1 MKNRTNSC
9 KKWLAV
15 LLSVSMLPTAILQN
29 GSMAYAEEKK
39 QEEAVAVTAEEA
51 LENRETDIV
60 VEEISISDK
69 EEFLKF
75 ARKCQ
80 DDYYS
85 YGRVFN
91 LQDDID
97 LSGSSFDGIPY
108 FAGTFNGNG
117 HTVSGLKISRE
128 GSDYG
133 FFRYVGKTGRVKDLT
148 VSGSVK
154 VTGSAENVGGFV
166 GTNYGILENC
176 SFEGIVTG
184 NTNVGGIVG
193 ENRADGIV
201 LTCYNKGT
209 IGGTNEVGGICGMNR
224 GILQNCENEGKIN
237 DEDLKTTLDLNGI
250 DIGTLNLTQ
259 NVVTRNDAGGIAGRS
274 SGTVADCTNKGEI
287 GYAHIGYNVGGVIGR
302 QSGTVINCKNMGHV
316 MGRKDV
322 GGIIGQAEPYR
333 ESEYLSDHLEK
344 VRDDFS
350 EINHLMGQMS
360 DAMRS
365 VSSDTR
371 GYVQTLQQQY
381 EDTMGNLDSEIN
393 SMKSTVT
400 GNNAAMT
407 AYMDSLSSALNNL
420 GEIGNDTISRMMESI
435 RQNTENAANNI
446 NGKLNDMKDI
456 LTESSSESG
465 SASESDGESAS
476 ESSSP
481 EESSSQESSSLQESP
496 AESEQP
502 SSSENGDTQNQSSN
516 NEEAAAIPAD
526 DAAEYLTAGDDEA
539 GDYAWFAR
547 DSVSR
552 ESSEESSSGWELP
565 SEWPSELPSTLP
577 SELPSESISIPSQ
590 SEVESKADAITDILK
605 KDPIKVNHDEK
616 IDDNLNQMKG
626 EISSA
631 SDNIKNLQNTLTGTG
646 DSLTNTMSNISGELT
661 DQSKASGDTI
671 DSMTDSV
678 DGGIQSITSDLD
690 RILNTSSR
698 ITDIISDDVNV
709 LLGNGSAIDDV
720 SGKAL
725 TERTLGVVSGCSN
738 HGKIEGDINAGGI
751 AGIMNTEYDVDPE
764 VDMDLT
770 ELTDVEVR
778 STTNDVLIH
787 CINYGTVAGKKRNS
801 GGIAGSEELGLIHT
815 CENYGTVQLEAGNGL
830 GGIAGYSVS
839 RVNQSYA
846 LCNLKGDNKIGGI
859 TGEGYDISNCLAM
872 VTISGNRT
880 EKIGSIAGC
889 INEDGTLEN
898 NYFVSDLW
906 GGVDQINYIGKAQ
919 RCTYEELM
927 QMETVP
933 TGFTQVTVTFEQDD
947 EVLATLQIPYDG
959 TVTEEE
965 VPDIE
970 PDEDCYISWDRK
982 FPLTHVTANVT
993 VTAESKRFT
1002 KSLAWF
1008 STADQLKPD
1017 FLVEGDF
1024 YDTSVLS
1031 AESVQA
1037 DRISDGD
1044 PVYAYTWNIDNMPEQ
1059 KEEYVLHLRIPDG
1072 ADSAVVRI
1080 QTENKWEKADTEE
1093 DGSYVTV
1100 SVPYGTAFA
1109 VYSVQDNSVPIWL
1122 ILAIAAAAVLA
1133 TFLIIKAI
1141 RRGKNRVKKRR
1152 EKRKKKKQQQTDSQ

>member
-1 MKNRTNSC
+1 M
-9 KKWLAV
+9 
-15 LLSVSMLPTAILQN
+15 
-29 GSMAYAEEKK
+29 
-39 QEEAVAVTAEEA
+39 
-51 LENRETDIV
+51 
-60 VEEISISDK
+60 
-69 EEFLKF
+69 
-75 ARKCQ
+75 
-80 DDYYS
+80 
-85 YGRVFN
+85 
-91 LQDDID
+91 
-97 LSGSSFDGIPY
+97 
-108 FAGTFNGNG
+108 
-117 HTVSGLKISRE
+117 
-128 GSDYG
+128 
-133 FFRYVGKTGRVKDLT
+133 T

-154 VTGSAENVGGFV
+154 VTGSAENVGGVV

-209 IGGTNEVGGICGMNR
+209 IVGTNEVGGICGMNR

-274 SGTVADCTNKGEI
+274 SGTVAGCTNKGEI

-590 SEVESKADAITDILK
+590 SEVESKADAITDILN
-605 KDPIKVNHDEK
+605 KDPIKVKHDEK

-631 SDNIKNLQNTLTGTG
+631 SDNIKNLQSTLTGTG

-815 CENYGTVQLEAGNGL
+815 CENYGTVQLESGNGL
-830 GGIAGYSVS
+830 GGIAGYSAS

-1008 STADQLKPD
+1008 SAADQLKPD

-1037 DRISDGD
+1037 DKISDGD
-1044 PVYAYTWNIDNMPEQ
+1044 LVYAYTWNIDNMPEQ

-1072 ADSAVVRI
+1072 ADGAAVRV

-1100 SVPYGTAFA
+1100 SVPYGAAFA
-1109 VYSVQDNSVPIWL
+1109 VYRVQDNSVPIWL

-1133 TFLIIKAI
+1133 AVLIIKVTK
-1141 RRGKNRVKKRR
+1141 RGKNRVKKRR

>member
-1 MKNRTNSC
+1 M
-9 KKWLAV
+9 
-15 LLSVSMLPTAILQN
+15 
-29 GSMAYAEEKK
+29 
-39 QEEAVAVTAEEA
+39 
-51 LENRETDIV
+51 
-60 VEEISISDK
+60 
-69 EEFLKF
+69 
-75 ARKCQ
+75 
-80 DDYYS
+80 
-85 YGRVFN
+85 
-91 LQDDID
+91 
-97 LSGSSFDGIPY
+97 
-108 FAGTFNGNG
+108 
-117 HTVSGLKISRE
+117 
-128 GSDYG
+128 
-133 FFRYVGKTGRVKDLT
+133 T

-154 VTGSAENVGGFV
+154 VTGSAENVGGVV

-209 IGGTNEVGGICGMNR
+209 IVGTNEVGGICGMNR

-237 DEDLKTTLDLNGI
+237 DGDLKTTLDLNGI

-274 SGTVADCTNKGEI
+274 SGTVAGCTNKGEI

-526 DAAEYLTAGDDEA
+526 DAAEYLAAGDDEA

-590 SEVESKADAITDILK
+590 SEVESKADAITDILN
-605 KDPIKVNHDEK
+605 KDPIKVKHDEK

-631 SDNIKNLQNTLTGTG
+631 SDNIKNLQSTLTGTG

-720 SGKAL
+720 SGEAL

-801 GGIAGSEELGLIHT
+801 GGVAGSEELGLIHA
-815 CENYGTVQLEAGNGL
+815 CENYGTVQLESGNGL
-830 GGIAGYSVS
+830 GGIAGYSAS

-933 TGFTQVTVTFEQDD
+933 AGFTQVTVTFEQDD

-1008 STADQLKPD
+1008 SAANQLKPD

-1044 PVYAYTWNIDNMPEQ
+1044 PAYAYIWNIDNMPEQ

-1122 ILAIAAAAVLA
+1122 ILALAIAAVLA
-1133 TFLIIKAI
+1133 AALIIKAI
-1141 RRGKNRVKKRR
+1141 RRGKKRVEKRR

>member
-1 MKNRTNSC
+1 MN
-9 KKWLAV
+9 
-15 LLSVSMLPTAILQN
+15 
-29 GSMAYAEEKK
+29 
-39 QEEAVAVTAEEA
+39 
-51 LENRETDIV
+51 
-60 VEEISISDK
+60 
-69 EEFLKF
+69 
-75 ARKCQ
+75 
-80 DDYYS
+80 
-85 YGRVFN
+85 
-91 LQDDID
+91 
-97 LSGSSFDGIPY
+97 
-108 FAGTFNGNG
+108 
-117 HTVSGLKISRE
+117 
-128 GSDYG
+128 
-133 FFRYVGKTGRVKDLT
+133 

-154 VTGSAENVGGFV
+154 VTGSAENVGGVV

-201 LTCYNKGT
+201 LTCYDKGT
-209 IGGTNEVGGICGMNR
+209 IVGTNEVGGICGMNR

-274 SGTVADCTNKGEI
+274 YGPVAGCTNKGEI

-456 LTESSSESG
+456 LTESSSESS

-526 DAAEYLTAGDDEA
+526 DAAEYLAAGDDEA

-631 SDNIKNLQNTLTGTG
+631 SDNIKNLQSTLTGTG

-671 DSMTDSV
+671 GSMADSV

-725 TERTLGVVSGCSN
+725 TERTLGVVSGCNN

-815 CENYGTVQLEAGNGL
+815 CENYGTVQLESGNGL
-830 GGIAGYSVS
+830 GGIAGYSAS

-933 TGFTQVTVTFEQDD
+933 AGFTQVTVTFEQDD

-1008 STADQLKPD
+1008 SATNQLKPD

-1044 PVYAYTWNIDNMPEQ
+1044 LAYAYIWNIDNMPEQ

>member
-1 MKNRTNSC
+1 M
-9 KKWLAV
+9 
-15 LLSVSMLPTAILQN
+15 
-29 GSMAYAEEKK
+29 
-39 QEEAVAVTAEEA
+39 
-51 LENRETDIV
+51 
-60 VEEISISDK
+60 
-69 EEFLKF
+69 
-75 ARKCQ
+75 
-80 DDYYS
+80 
-85 YGRVFN
+85 
-91 LQDDID
+91 
-97 LSGSSFDGIPY
+97 
-108 FAGTFNGNG
+108 
-117 HTVSGLKISRE
+117 
-128 GSDYG
+128 
-133 FFRYVGKTGRVKDLT
+133 T

-590 SEVESKADAITDILK
+590 SEVESKADAITDILN
-605 KDPIKVNHDEK
+605 KDPIKVKHDEK

-801 GGIAGSEELGLIHT
+801 GGVAGSEELGLIHA
-815 CENYGTVQLEAGNGL
+815 CENYGTVQLESGNGL
-830 GGIAGYSVS
+830 GGIAGYSAS

-1122 ILAIAAAAVLA
+1122 ILALAIAAVLA
-1133 TFLIIKAI
+1133 AALIIKAI
-1141 RRGKNRVKKRR
+1141 RRGKKRVEKRR

>member
-39 QEEAVAVTAEEA
+39 QEEAVTAEEA
-51 LENRETDIV
+51 LEDREADIV
-60 VEEISISDK
+60 VEEISISNK
-69 EEFLKF
+69 EEFLKYVQ
-75 ARKCQ
+75 KCQ

-85 YGRVFN
+85 YGRIFN
-91 LQDDID
+91 LQNDID

-133 FFRYVGKTGRVKDLT
+133 FFRYVGKTGRVKDLN

-154 VTGSAENVGGFV
+154 VTGSAENVGGVV

-201 LTCYNKGT
+201 LTCYDKGT
-209 IGGTNEVGGICGMNR
+209 IVGTNEVGGICGMNR

-274 SGTVADCTNKGEI
+274 SGTVAGCTNKGEI

-456 LTESSSESG
+456 LTESSSESS

-481 EESSSQESSSLQESP
+481 EESSSQESLS
-496 AESEQP
+496 
-502 SSSENGDTQNQSSN
+502 
-516 NEEAAAIPAD
+516 
-526 DAAEYLTAGDDEA
+526 
-539 GDYAWFAR
+539 
-547 DSVSR
+547 
-552 ESSEESSSGWELP
+552 
-565 SEWPSELPSTLP
+565 
-577 SELPSESISIPSQ
+577 
-590 SEVESKADAITDILK
+590 
-605 KDPIKVNHDEK
+605 
-616 IDDNLNQMKG
+616 
-626 EISSA
+626 
-631 SDNIKNLQNTLTGTG
+631 
-646 DSLTNTMSNISGELT
+646 
-661 DQSKASGDTI
+661 
-671 DSMTDSV
+671 
-678 DGGIQSITSDLD
+678 
-690 RILNTSSR
+690 
-698 ITDIISDDVNV
+698 
-709 LLGNGSAIDDV
+709 
-720 SGKAL
+720 
-725 TERTLGVVSGCSN
+725 
-738 HGKIEGDINAGGI
+738 
-751 AGIMNTEYDVDPE
+751 
-764 VDMDLT
+764 
-770 ELTDVEVR
+770 
-778 STTNDVLIH
+778 LIH
-787 CINYGTVAGKKRNS
+787 I
-801 GGIAGSEELGLIHT
+801 
-815 CENYGTVQLEAGNGL
+815 
-830 GGIAGYSVS
+830 
-839 RVNQSYA
+839 
-846 LCNLKGDNKIGGI
+846 
-859 TGEGYDISNCLAM
+859 
-872 VTISGNRT
+872 
-880 EKIGSIAGC
+880 
-889 INEDGTLEN
+889 
-898 NYFVSDLW
+898 
-906 GGVDQINYIGKAQ
+906 
-919 RCTYEELM
+919 
-927 QMETVP
+927 
-933 TGFTQVTVTFEQDD
+933 
-947 EVLATLQIPYDG
+947 
-959 TVTEEE
+959 
-965 VPDIE
+965 
-970 PDEDCYISWDRK
+970 
-982 FPLTHVTANVT
+982 
-993 VTAESKRFT
+993 
-1002 KSLAWF
+1002 
-1008 STADQLKPD
+1008 
-1017 FLVEGDF
+1017 
-1024 YDTSVLS
+1024 
-1031 AESVQA
+1031 
-1037 DRISDGD
+1037 
-1044 PVYAYTWNIDNMPEQ
+1044 
-1059 KEEYVLHLRIPDG
+1059 
-1072 ADSAVVRI
+1072 
-1080 QTENKWEKADTEE
+1080 
-1093 DGSYVTV
+1093 
-1100 SVPYGTAFA
+1100 
-1109 VYSVQDNSVPIWL
+1109 
-1122 ILAIAAAAVLA
+1122 
-1133 TFLIIKAI
+1133 
-1141 RRGKNRVKKRR
+1141 
-1152 EKRKKKKQQQTDSQ
+1152 

>member
-1 MKNRTNSC
+1 MN
-9 KKWLAV
+9 
-15 LLSVSMLPTAILQN
+15 
-29 GSMAYAEEKK
+29 
-39 QEEAVAVTAEEA
+39 
-51 LENRETDIV
+51 
-60 VEEISISDK
+60 
-69 EEFLKF
+69 
-75 ARKCQ
+75 
-80 DDYYS
+80 
-85 YGRVFN
+85 
-91 LQDDID
+91 
-97 LSGSSFDGIPY
+97 
-108 FAGTFNGNG
+108 
-117 HTVSGLKISRE
+117 
-128 GSDYG
+128 
-133 FFRYVGKTGRVKDLT
+133 

-154 VTGSAENVGGFV
+154 VTGSAENVGGVV

-209 IGGTNEVGGICGMNR
+209 IVGTNEVGGICGMNR

-274 SGTVADCTNKGEI
+274 SGTVAGCTNKGEI

-456 LTESSSESG
+456 LTESSSESS

-526 DAAEYLTAGDDEA
+526 DAAEYLAAGDDEA

-626 EISSA
+626 EITSA
-631 SDNIKNLQNTLTGTG
+631 SDNIKNLQSTLTGTG

-815 CENYGTVQLEAGNGL
+815 CENYGTVQLESGNGL
-830 GGIAGYSVS
+830 GGIAGYSAS

-933 TGFTQVTVTFEQDD
+933 AGFTQVTVTFEQDD

-1008 STADQLKPD
+1008 SATNQLKPD

-1044 PVYAYTWNIDNMPEQ
+1044 PAYAYIWNIDNMPEQ

-1072 ADSAVVRI
+1072 ADSAAVRI

-1122 ILAIAAAAVLA
+1122 ILALAIAAVLA
-1133 TFLIIKAI
+1133 AVLIIKAI
-1141 RRGKNRVKKRR
+1141 RRGKKRVEKRR

>member
-1 MKNRTNSC
+1 M
-9 KKWLAV
+9 
-15 LLSVSMLPTAILQN
+15 
-29 GSMAYAEEKK
+29 
-39 QEEAVAVTAEEA
+39 
-51 LENRETDIV
+51 
-60 VEEISISDK
+60 
-69 EEFLKF
+69 
-75 ARKCQ
+75 
-80 DDYYS
+80 
-85 YGRVFN
+85 
-91 LQDDID
+91 
-97 LSGSSFDGIPY
+97 
-108 FAGTFNGNG
+108 
-117 HTVSGLKISRE
+117 
-128 GSDYG
+128 
-133 FFRYVGKTGRVKDLT
+133 T

-154 VTGSAENVGGFV
+154 VTGSAENVGGVV

-201 LTCYNKGT
+201 LTCYDKGT
-209 IGGTNEVGGICGMNR
+209 IVGTNEVGGICGMNR

-274 SGTVADCTNKGEI
+274 SGTVAGCTNKGEI

-456 LTESSSESG
+456 LTESSSESS

-526 DAAEYLTAGDDEA
+526 DAAEYLAAGDDEA
-539 GDYAWFAR
+539 DGYAWFAR

-552 ESSEESSSGWELP
+552 ESSEESSSGWEFP

-631 SDNIKNLQNTLTGTG
+631 SDNIKNLQSTLTGTG

-815 CENYGTVQLEAGNGL
+815 CENYGTVQLESGNGL
-830 GGIAGYSVS
+830 GGIAGYSAS

-933 TGFTQVTVTFEQDD
+933 AGFTQVTVTFEQDD

-1008 STADQLKPD
+1008 SATNQLKPD

-1044 PVYAYTWNIDNMPEQ
+1044 PAYAYIWNIDNIPEQ

-1122 ILAIAAAAVLA
+1122 IHHFNVSSSDTPLSMIRWQFSHTVCSTALPYPSFSSAICWRDCS
-1133 TFLIIKAI
+1133 TMI
-1141 RRGKNRVKKRR
+1141 
-1152 EKRKKKKQQQTDSQ
+1152 SW

>member
-1 MKNRTNSC
+1 M
-9 KKWLAV
+9 
-15 LLSVSMLPTAILQN
+15 SV
-29 GSMAYAEEKK
+29 E
-39 QEEAVAVTAEEA
+39 
-51 LENRETDIV
+51 
-60 VEEISISDK
+60 
-69 EEFLKF
+69 
-75 ARKCQ
+75 
-80 DDYYS
+80 
-85 YGRVFN
+85 
-91 LQDDID
+91 
-97 LSGSSFDGIPY
+97 SS
-108 FAGTFNGNG
+108 
-117 HTVSGLKISRE
+117 E
-128 GSDYG
+128 
-133 FFRYVGKTGRVKDLT
+133 
-148 VSGSVK
+148 
-154 VTGSAENVGGFV
+154 
-166 GTNYGILENC
+166 TNYGILENC

-201 LTCYNKGT
+201 LTCYDKGT
-209 IGGTNEVGGICGMNR
+209 IVGTNEVGGICGMNR

-274 SGTVADCTNKGEI
+274 SGTVAGCTNKGEI

-456 LTESSSESG
+456 LTESSSESS

-526 DAAEYLTAGDDEA
+526 DAAEYLAAGDDEA

-631 SDNIKNLQNTLTGTG
+631 SDNIKNLQSTLTGTG

-671 DSMTDSV
+671 GSMTDSV

-725 TERTLGVVSGCSN
+725 TERTLGVVSGCNN

-815 CENYGTVQLEAGNGL
+815 CENYGTVQLESGNGL
-830 GGIAGYSVS
+830 GGIAGYSAS

-927 QMETVP
+927 QMETIP
-933 TGFTQVTVTFEQDD
+933 AGFTQVTVTFEQDD

-959 TVTEEE
+959 TVMEEE

-1008 STADQLKPD
+1008 SATNQLKPD

-1044 PVYAYTWNIDNMPEQ
+1044 LAYAYIWNIDNMPEQ

-1072 ADSAVVRI
+1072 ADSAAVRI

-1122 ILAIAAAAVLA
+1122 ILALAIAAVLA
-1133 TFLIIKAI
+1133 AVLIIKAI
-1141 RRGKNRVKKRR
+1141 RRGKKRVKKRR

>member
-1 MKNRTNSC
+1 MPVFDFSSASEEKEAFVCTYTAFTSDSSEKTPDNPILVLDNQQKQWSHHSTGVFCNQSQWTAFEFKEEDETFRSNILLIDARFVNLI
-9 KKWLAV
+9 KWLGENRINV
-15 LLSVSMLPTAILQN
+15 LLS
-29 GSMAYAEEKK
+29 
-39 QEEAVAVTAEEA
+39 
-51 LENRETDIV
+51 
-60 VEEISISDK
+60 
-69 EEFLKF
+69 
-75 ARKCQ
+75 
-80 DDYYS
+80 
-85 YGRVFN
+85 
-91 LQDDID
+91 
-97 LSGSSFDGIPY
+97 
-108 FAGTFNGNG
+108 
-117 HTVSGLKISRE
+117 
-128 GSDYG
+128 
-133 FFRYVGKTGRVKDLT
+133 
-148 VSGSVK
+148 
-154 VTGSAENVGGFV
+154 
-166 GTNYGILENC
+166 
-176 SFEGIVTG
+176 
-184 NTNVGGIVG
+184 G

-209 IGGTNEVGGICGMNR
+209 IVGTNEVGGICGMNR

-274 SGTVADCTNKGEI
+274 SGTVAGCTNKGEI

-456 LTESSSESG
+456 LTESSSESS

-526 DAAEYLTAGDDEA
+526 DAAEYLAAGDDEA

-626 EISSA
+626 EITSA
-631 SDNIKNLQNTLTGTG
+631 SDNIKNLQSTLTGTG

-725 TERTLGVVSGCSN
+725 TERTLGVVSGCNN

-815 CENYGTVQLEAGNGL
+815 CENYGTVQLESGNGL
-830 GGIAGYSVS
+830 GGIAGYSAS

-927 QMETVP
+927 QMETIP
-933 TGFTQVTVTFEQDD
+933 AGFTQVTVTFEQDD

-1008 STADQLKPD
+1008 SATNQLKPD

-1044 PVYAYTWNIDNMPEQ
+1044 LAYAYIWNIDNMPEQ

-1072 ADSAVVRI
+1072 ADSAAVRI

-1122 ILAIAAAAVLA
+1122 ILAFAIAAVLA
-1133 TFLIIKAI
+1133 AVLIIKAI
-1141 RRGKNRVKKRR
+1141 RRGKKRVKKRR

>member
-1 MKNRTNSC
+1 M
-9 KKWLAV
+9 
-15 LLSVSMLPTAILQN
+15 
-29 GSMAYAEEKK
+29 
-39 QEEAVAVTAEEA
+39 
-51 LENRETDIV
+51 
-60 VEEISISDK
+60 
-69 EEFLKF
+69 
-75 ARKCQ
+75 
-80 DDYYS
+80 
-85 YGRVFN
+85 
-91 LQDDID
+91 
-97 LSGSSFDGIPY
+97 
-108 FAGTFNGNG
+108 
-117 HTVSGLKISRE
+117 
-128 GSDYG
+128 
-133 FFRYVGKTGRVKDLT
+133 T

-154 VTGSAENVGGFV
+154 VTGSAENVGGVV

-201 LTCYNKGT
+201 LTCYDKGT
-209 IGGTNEVGGICGMNR
+209 IVGTNEVGGICGMNR

-274 SGTVADCTNKGEI
+274 SGTVAGCTNKGEI

-456 LTESSSESG
+456 LTESSSESS

-526 DAAEYLTAGDDEA
+526 DAAEYLAAGDDEA
-539 GDYAWFAR
+539 DGYAWFAR

-552 ESSEESSSGWELP
+552 ESSEESSSGWEFP

-631 SDNIKNLQNTLTGTG
+631 SDNIKNLQSTLTGTG

-815 CENYGTVQLEAGNGL
+815 CENYGTVQLESGNGL
-830 GGIAGYSVS
+830 GGIAGYSAS

-933 TGFTQVTVTFEQDD
+933 AGFTQVTVTFEQDD

-1008 STADQLKPD
+1008 SATNQLKPD

-1044 PVYAYTWNIDNMPEQ
+1044 PAYAYIWNIDNIPEQ

-1141 RRGKNRVKKRR
+1141 RRGKKRVEKRR

>member
-1 MKNRTNSC
+1 MN
-9 KKWLAV
+9 
-15 LLSVSMLPTAILQN
+15 
-29 GSMAYAEEKK
+29 
-39 QEEAVAVTAEEA
+39 
-51 LENRETDIV
+51 
-60 VEEISISDK
+60 
-69 EEFLKF
+69 
-75 ARKCQ
+75 
-80 DDYYS
+80 
-85 YGRVFN
+85 
-91 LQDDID
+91 
-97 LSGSSFDGIPY
+97 
-108 FAGTFNGNG
+108 
-117 HTVSGLKISRE
+117 
-128 GSDYG
+128 
-133 FFRYVGKTGRVKDLT
+133 

-154 VTGSAENVGGFV
+154 VTGSAENVGGVV

-209 IGGTNEVGGICGMNR
+209 IVGTNEVGGICGMNR

-274 SGTVADCTNKGEI
+274 SGTVAGCTNKGEI

-526 DAAEYLTAGDDEA
+526 DAAEYLAAGDDEA
-539 GDYAWFAR
+539 GGYAWFAR

-590 SEVESKADAITDILK
+590 SEVESKADAITDILN
-605 KDPIKVNHDEK
+605 KDPIKVKHDEK

-631 SDNIKNLQNTLTGTG
+631 SDNIKNLQSTLTGTG

-815 CENYGTVQLEAGNGL
+815 CENYGTVQLESGNGL
-830 GGIAGYSVS
+830 GGIAGYSAS

-1008 STADQLKPD
+1008 SAADQLKPD

-1044 PVYAYTWNIDNMPEQ
+1044 LVYAYTWNIDNMPEQ
-1059 KEEYVLHLRIPDG
+1059 KEEYVLHLRIPEG

-1133 TFLIIKAI
+1133 AILIIKATK
-1141 RRGKNRVKKRR
+1141 RGKNRVKKRR

>member
-1 MKNRTNSC
+1 M
-9 KKWLAV
+9 
-15 LLSVSMLPTAILQN
+15 
-29 GSMAYAEEKK
+29 
-39 QEEAVAVTAEEA
+39 
-51 LENRETDIV
+51 
-60 VEEISISDK
+60 
-69 EEFLKF
+69 
-75 ARKCQ
+75 
-80 DDYYS
+80 
-85 YGRVFN
+85 
-91 LQDDID
+91 
-97 LSGSSFDGIPY
+97 
-108 FAGTFNGNG
+108 
-117 HTVSGLKISRE
+117 
-128 GSDYG
+128 
-133 FFRYVGKTGRVKDLT
+133 
-148 VSGSVK
+148 SGSVK
-154 VTGSAENVGGFV
+154 VTGSAENVGGVV

-201 LTCYNKGT
+201 LTCYDKGT
-209 IGGTNEVGGICGMNR
+209 IVGTNEVGGICGMNR

-274 SGTVADCTNKGEI
+274 SGTVAGCTNKGEI

-456 LTESSSESG
+456 LTESSSESS

-526 DAAEYLTAGDDEA
+526 DAAEYLAAGDDEA
-539 GDYAWFAR
+539 DGYAWFAR

-552 ESSEESSSGWELP
+552 ESSEESSSGWEFP

-631 SDNIKNLQNTLTGTG
+631 SDNIKNLQSTLTGTG

-815 CENYGTVQLEAGNGL
+815 CENYGTVQLESGNGL
-830 GGIAGYSVS
+830 GGIAGYSAS

-933 TGFTQVTVTFEQDD
+933 AGFTQVTVTFEQDD

-1008 STADQLKPD
+1008 SATNQLKPD

-1044 PVYAYTWNIDNMPEQ
+1044 PAYAYIWNIDNMPEQ

-1072 ADSAVVRI
+1072 ADSAAVRI

-1122 ILAIAAAAVLA
+1122 ILALVIAAVLA
-1133 TFLIIKAI
+1133 AVLIIKAI
-1141 RRGKNRVKKRR
+1141 RRGKKRVKKRR

>member
-1 MKNRTNSC
+1 
-9 KKWLAV
+9 
-15 LLSVSMLPTAILQN
+15 
-29 GSMAYAEEKK
+29 
-39 QEEAVAVTAEEA
+39 
-51 LENRETDIV
+51 
-60 VEEISISDK
+60 
-69 EEFLKF
+69 
-75 ARKCQ
+75 
-80 DDYYS
+80 
-85 YGRVFN
+85 
-91 LQDDID
+91 
-97 LSGSSFDGIPY
+97 
-108 FAGTFNGNG
+108 
-117 HTVSGLKISRE
+117 
-128 GSDYG
+128 
-133 FFRYVGKTGRVKDLT
+133 
-148 VSGSVK
+148 
-154 VTGSAENVGGFV
+154 
-166 GTNYGILENC
+166 
-176 SFEGIVTG
+176 
-184 NTNVGGIVG
+184 
-193 ENRADGIV
+193 
-201 LTCYNKGT
+201 
-209 IGGTNEVGGICGMNR
+209 MNR

-274 SGTVADCTNKGEI
+274 SGTVAGCTNKGEI

-456 LTESSSESG
+456 LTESSSESS

-526 DAAEYLTAGDDEA
+526 DAAEYLAAGDDEA
-539 GDYAWFAR
+539 DGYAWFAR

-552 ESSEESSSGWELP
+552 ESSEESSSGWEFP

-631 SDNIKNLQNTLTGTG
+631 SDNIKNLQSTLTGTG

-933 TGFTQVTVTFEQDD
+933 AGFTQVTVTFEQDD

-1008 STADQLKPD
+1008 SATNQLKPD

-1044 PVYAYTWNIDNMPEQ
+1044 PAYAYIWNIDNMPEQ

-1072 ADSAVVRI
+1072 ADSAAVRI

-1122 ILAIAAAAVLA
+1122 ILALVIAAVLA
-1133 TFLIIKAI
+1133 AVLIIKAI
-1141 RRGKNRVKKRR
+1141 RRGKKRVEKRR

>member
-1 MKNRTNSC
+1 M
-9 KKWLAV
+9 
-15 LLSVSMLPTAILQN
+15 
-29 GSMAYAEEKK
+29 
-39 QEEAVAVTAEEA
+39 
-51 LENRETDIV
+51 
-60 VEEISISDK
+60 
-69 EEFLKF
+69 
-75 ARKCQ
+75 
-80 DDYYS
+80 
-85 YGRVFN
+85 
-91 LQDDID
+91 
-97 LSGSSFDGIPY
+97 
-108 FAGTFNGNG
+108 
-117 HTVSGLKISRE
+117 
-128 GSDYG
+128 
-133 FFRYVGKTGRVKDLT
+133 T

-154 VTGSAENVGGFV
+154 VTGSAENVGGVV

-209 IGGTNEVGGICGMNR
+209 IVGTNEVGGICGMNR

-526 DAAEYLTAGDDEA
+526 DAAEYLAAGDDEA

-590 SEVESKADAITDILK
+590 SEVESKADAITDILN
-605 KDPIKVNHDEK
+605 KDPIKVKHDEK

-631 SDNIKNLQNTLTGTG
+631 SDNIKNLQSTLTGTG

-801 GGIAGSEELGLIHT
+801 GGVAGSEELGLIHA
-815 CENYGTVQLEAGNGL
+815 CENYGTVQLESGNGL
-830 GGIAGYSVS
+830 GGIAGYSAS

-1122 ILAIAAAAVLA
+1122 ILALAIAAVLA
-1133 TFLIIKAI
+1133 AVLIIKAI
-1141 RRGKNRVKKRR
+1141 RRGKKRVEKRR

>member
-1 MKNRTNSC
+1 MKDFPVNIDLLCRFRSSAEQ
-9 KKWLAV
+9 KKTV
-15 LLSVSMLPTAILQN
+15 
-29 GSMAYAEEKK
+29 
-39 QEEAVAVTAEEA
+39 EA
-51 LENRETDIV
+51 L
-60 VEEISISDK
+60 K
-69 EEFLKF
+69 K
-75 ARKCQ
+75 
-80 DDYYS
+80 
-85 YGRVFN
+85 
-91 LQDDID
+91 
-97 LSGSSFDGIPY
+97 
-108 FAGTFNGNG
+108 
-117 HTVSGLKISRE
+117 
-128 GSDYG
+128 
-133 FFRYVGKTGRVKDLT
+133 
-148 VSGSVK
+148 GSVD
-154 VTGSAENVGGFV
+154 
-166 GTNYGILENC
+166 I
-176 SFEGIVTG
+176 I
-184 NTNVGGIVG
+184 IG

-201 LTCYNKGT
+201 LTCYDKGT
-209 IGGTNEVGGICGMNR
+209 IVGTNEVGGICGMNR

-274 SGTVADCTNKGEI
+274 SGTVAGCTNKGEI

-456 LTESSSESG
+456 LTESSSESS

-526 DAAEYLTAGDDEA
+526 DAAEYLAAGDDEA
-539 GDYAWFAR
+539 DGYAWFAR

-552 ESSEESSSGWELP
+552 ESSEESSSGWEFP

-631 SDNIKNLQNTLTGTG
+631 SDNIKNLQSTLTGTG

-933 TGFTQVTVTFEQDD
+933 AGFTQVTVTFEQDD

-1008 STADQLKPD
+1008 SATNQLKPD

-1044 PVYAYTWNIDNMPEQ
+1044 PAYAYIWNIDNMPEQ

-1072 ADSAVVRI
+1072 ADSVAVRI

-1122 ILAIAAAAVLA
+1122 ILALVIAAVLA
-1133 TFLIIKAI
+1133 AVLIIKAI
-1141 RRGKNRVKKRR
+1141 RRGKKRVEKRR

>member
-1 MKNRTNSC
+1 MDS
-9 KKWLAV
+9 
-15 LLSVSMLPTAILQN
+15 
-29 GSMAYAEEKK
+29 
-39 QEEAVAVTAEEA
+39 
-51 LENRETDIV
+51 
-60 VEEISISDK
+60 
-69 EEFLKF
+69 
-75 ARKCQ
+75 
-80 DDYYS
+80 
-85 YGRVFN
+85 
-91 LQDDID
+91 
-97 LSGSSFDGIPY
+97 
-108 FAGTFNGNG
+108 
-117 HTVSGLKISRE
+117 
-128 GSDYG
+128 
-133 FFRYVGKTGRVKDLT
+133 

-154 VTGSAENVGGFV
+154 VTGSAENVGGVV

-201 LTCYNKGT
+201 LICYNKGT
-209 IGGTNEVGGICGMNR
+209 IVGTNEVGGICGMNR

-526 DAAEYLTAGDDEA
+526 DAAEYLAAGDDEA

-590 SEVESKADAITDILK
+590 SEVESKADAITDILN
-605 KDPIKVNHDEK
+605 KDPIKVKHDEK

-631 SDNIKNLQNTLTGTG
+631 SDNIKNLQSTLTGTG

-720 SGKAL
+720 SGEAL

-801 GGIAGSEELGLIHT
+801 GGVAGSEELGLIHA
-815 CENYGTVQLEAGNGL
+815 CENYGTVQLESGNGL
-830 GGIAGYSVS
+830 GGIAGYSAS

-933 TGFTQVTVTFEQDD
+933 AGFTQVTVTFEQDD

-1008 STADQLKPD
+1008 SAANQLKPD

-1044 PVYAYTWNIDNMPEQ
+1044 PAYAYIWNIDNMPEQ

-1122 ILAIAAAAVLA
+1122 ILALAIAAVLA
-1133 TFLIIKAI
+1133 AALIIKAI
-1141 RRGKNRVKKRR
+1141 RRGKKRVEKRR

>member
-1 MKNRTNSC
+1 M
-9 KKWLAV
+9 
-15 LLSVSMLPTAILQN
+15 
-29 GSMAYAEEKK
+29 
-39 QEEAVAVTAEEA
+39 
-51 LENRETDIV
+51 
-60 VEEISISDK
+60 
-69 EEFLKF
+69 
-75 ARKCQ
+75 
-80 DDYYS
+80 
-85 YGRVFN
+85 
-91 LQDDID
+91 
-97 LSGSSFDGIPY
+97 
-108 FAGTFNGNG
+108 
-117 HTVSGLKISRE
+117 
-128 GSDYG
+128 
-133 FFRYVGKTGRVKDLT
+133 T

-154 VTGSAENVGGFV
+154 VTGSAENVGGVV

-209 IGGTNEVGGICGMNR
+209 IVGTNEVGGICGMNR

-274 SGTVADCTNKGEI
+274 SGTVAGCTNKGEI

-526 DAAEYLTAGDDEA
+526 DAAEYLAAGDDEA

-590 SEVESKADAITDILK
+590 SEVESKADAITDILN
-605 KDPIKVNHDEK
+605 KDPIKVKHDEK

-631 SDNIKNLQNTLTGTG
+631 SDNIKNLQSTLTGTG

-815 CENYGTVQLEAGNGL
+815 CENYGTVQLESGNGL
-830 GGIAGYSVS
+830 GGIAGYSAS

-1008 STADQLKPD
+1008 SAADQLKPD

-1037 DRISDGD
+1037 DKISDGD
-1044 PVYAYTWNIDNMPEQ
+1044 LVYAYTWNIDNMPEQ

-1072 ADSAVVRI
+1072 ADGAAVRV
-1080 QTENKWEKADTEE
+1080 QTENRWKKADTEE

-1100 SVPYGTAFA
+1100 SVPYGAAFA

-1133 TFLIIKAI
+1133 AVLIIKATKH
-1141 RRGKNRVKKRR
+1141 GKNRVKKRR

>member
-1 MKNRTNSC
+1 M
-9 KKWLAV
+9 
-15 LLSVSMLPTAILQN
+15 
-29 GSMAYAEEKK
+29 
-39 QEEAVAVTAEEA
+39 
-51 LENRETDIV
+51 
-60 VEEISISDK
+60 
-69 EEFLKF
+69 
-75 ARKCQ
+75 
-80 DDYYS
+80 
-85 YGRVFN
+85 
-91 LQDDID
+91 
-97 LSGSSFDGIPY
+97 
-108 FAGTFNGNG
+108 
-117 HTVSGLKISRE
+117 
-128 GSDYG
+128 
-133 FFRYVGKTGRVKDLT
+133 T

-154 VTGSAENVGGFV
+154 VTGSAENVGGVV

-209 IGGTNEVGGICGMNR
+209 IVGTNEVGGICGMNR

-274 SGTVADCTNKGEI
+274 SGTVAGCTNKGEI

-526 DAAEYLTAGDDEA
+526 DAAEYLAAGDDEA

-590 SEVESKADAITDILK
+590 SEVESKADAITDILN
-605 KDPIKVNHDEK
+605 KDPIKVKHDEK

-631 SDNIKNLQNTLTGTG
+631 SDNIKNLQSTLTGTG

-801 GGIAGSEELGLIHT
+801 GGIAGSEELGVIHT
-815 CENYGTVQLEAGNGL
+815 CENYGTVQLESGNGL
-830 GGIAGYSVS
+830 GGIAGYSAS

-859 TGEGYDISNCLAM
+859 TGKGYDISNCLAM

-1008 STADQLKPD
+1008 SAADQLKPD

-1037 DRISDGD
+1037 DKISDGD
-1044 PVYAYTWNIDNMPEQ
+1044 LVYAYTWNIDNMPEQ

-1072 ADSAVVRI
+1072 ADGAAVRV
-1080 QTENKWEKADTEE
+1080 QTENQWEKADTEE

-1100 SVPYGTAFA
+1100 SVPYGAAFA
-1109 VYSVQDNSVPIWL
+1109 VYRVQDNSVPIWL

-1133 TFLIIKAI
+1133 AVLIIKVTK
-1141 RRGKNRVKKRR
+1141 RGKNRVKKRR

>member
-1 MKNRTNSC
+1 
-9 KKWLAV
+9 
-15 LLSVSMLPTAILQN
+15 
-29 GSMAYAEEKK
+29 
-39 QEEAVAVTAEEA
+39 
-51 LENRETDIV
+51 
-60 VEEISISDK
+60 
-69 EEFLKF
+69 
-75 ARKCQ
+75 
-80 DDYYS
+80 
-85 YGRVFN
+85 
-91 LQDDID
+91 
-97 LSGSSFDGIPY
+97 
-108 FAGTFNGNG
+108 
-117 HTVSGLKISRE
+117 
-128 GSDYG
+128 
-133 FFRYVGKTGRVKDLT
+133 
-148 VSGSVK
+148 
-154 VTGSAENVGGFV
+154 
-166 GTNYGILENC
+166 
-176 SFEGIVTG
+176 
-184 NTNVGGIVG
+184 
-193 ENRADGIV
+193 
-201 LTCYNKGT
+201 
-209 IGGTNEVGGICGMNR
+209 
-224 GILQNCENEGKIN
+224 
-237 DEDLKTTLDLNGI
+237 
-250 DIGTLNLTQ
+250 
-259 NVVTRNDAGGIAGRS
+259 
-274 SGTVADCTNKGEI
+274 
-287 GYAHIGYNVGGVIGR
+287 
-302 QSGTVINCKNMGHV
+302 
-316 MGRKDV
+316 
-322 GGIIGQAEPYR
+322 
-333 ESEYLSDHLEK
+333 
-344 VRDDFS
+344 
-350 EINHLMGQMS
+350 MGQMS

-456 LTESSSESG
+456 LTESSSESS

-526 DAAEYLTAGDDEA
+526 DAAEYLAAGDDEA

-552 ESSEESSSGWELP
+552 KSSEESSSGWELP

-590 SEVESKADAITDILK
+590 SEVESKADAITDILN

-631 SDNIKNLQNTLTGTG
+631 SDNIKNLQSTLTGTG

-678 DGGIQSITSDLD
+678 DGGIQSITRDLD

-720 SGKAL
+720 SGEAL

-801 GGIAGSEELGLIHT
+801 GGVAGSEELGLIHA
-815 CENYGTVQLEAGNGL
+815 CENYGTVQLESGNDL
-830 GGIAGYSVS
+830 GGIAGYSAS

-933 TGFTQVTVTFEQDD
+933 AGFTQVTVTFEQDD

-1008 STADQLKPD
+1008 SAADQLKPD

-1037 DRISDGD
+1037 DKISDGD
-1044 PVYAYTWNIDNMPEQ
+1044 LVYAYTWNIDNMPEQ

-1072 ADSAVVRI
+1072 ADGAAVRV

-1100 SVPYGTAFA
+1100 SVPYGAAFA
-1109 VYSVQDNSVPIWL
+1109 VYRVQDNSVPIWL

-1133 TFLIIKAI
+1133 TVLIIKATK
-1141 RRGKNRVKKRR
+1141 RGKNRVKKRR

>member
-1 MKNRTNSC
+1 M
-9 KKWLAV
+9 
-15 LLSVSMLPTAILQN
+15 
-29 GSMAYAEEKK
+29 
-39 QEEAVAVTAEEA
+39 
-51 LENRETDIV
+51 
-60 VEEISISDK
+60 
-69 EEFLKF
+69 
-75 ARKCQ
+75 
-80 DDYYS
+80 
-85 YGRVFN
+85 
-91 LQDDID
+91 
-97 LSGSSFDGIPY
+97 
-108 FAGTFNGNG
+108 
-117 HTVSGLKISRE
+117 
-128 GSDYG
+128 
-133 FFRYVGKTGRVKDLT
+133 
-148 VSGSVK
+148 K
-154 VTGSAENVGGFV
+154 VTGSAENVGGVV

-209 IGGTNEVGGICGMNR
+209 IVGTNEVGGICGMNR

-274 SGTVADCTNKGEI
+274 SGTVAGCTNKGEI

-526 DAAEYLTAGDDEA
+526 DAAEYLAAGDDEA

-590 SEVESKADAITDILK
+590 SEVESKADAITDILN
-605 KDPIKVNHDEK
+605 KDPIKVKHDEK

-631 SDNIKNLQNTLTGTG
+631 SNNIKNLQSTLTGTG

-815 CENYGTVQLEAGNGL
+815 CENYGTVQLESGNGL
-830 GGIAGYSVS
+830 GGIAGYSAS

-1008 STADQLKPD
+1008 SAADQLKPD

-1037 DRISDGD
+1037 DKISDGD
-1044 PVYAYTWNIDNMPEQ
+1044 LVYAYTWNIDNMPEQ

-1072 ADSAVVRI
+1072 ADGAAVRV

-1100 SVPYGTAFA
+1100 SVPYGAAFA
-1109 VYSVQDNSVPIWL
+1109 VYRVQDNSVPIWL

-1133 TFLIIKAI
+1133 AVLIIKVTK
-1141 RRGKNRVKKRR
+1141 RGKNRVKKRR

>member
-1 MKNRTNSC
+1 MN
-9 KKWLAV
+9 
-15 LLSVSMLPTAILQN
+15 
-29 GSMAYAEEKK
+29 
-39 QEEAVAVTAEEA
+39 
-51 LENRETDIV
+51 
-60 VEEISISDK
+60 
-69 EEFLKF
+69 
-75 ARKCQ
+75 
-80 DDYYS
+80 
-85 YGRVFN
+85 
-91 LQDDID
+91 
-97 LSGSSFDGIPY
+97 
-108 FAGTFNGNG
+108 
-117 HTVSGLKISRE
+117 
-128 GSDYG
+128 
-133 FFRYVGKTGRVKDLT
+133 

-154 VTGSAENVGGFV
+154 VTGSAENVGGVV

-201 LTCYNKGT
+201 LICYNKGT
-209 IGGTNEVGGICGMNR
+209 IVGTNEVGGICGMNR

-526 DAAEYLTAGDDEA
+526 DAAEYLAAGDDEA

-590 SEVESKADAITDILK
+590 SEVESKADAITDILN
-605 KDPIKVNHDEK
+605 KDPIKVKHDEK

-631 SDNIKNLQNTLTGTG
+631 SDNIKNLQSTLTGTG

-720 SGKAL
+720 SGEAL

-801 GGIAGSEELGLIHT
+801 GGVAGSEELGLIHA
-815 CENYGTVQLEAGNGL
+815 CENYGTVQLESGNGL
-830 GGIAGYSVS
+830 GGIAGYSAS

-933 TGFTQVTVTFEQDD
+933 AGFTQVTVTFEQDD

-1008 STADQLKPD
+1008 SAANQLKPD

-1044 PVYAYTWNIDNMPEQ
+1044 PAYAYIWNIDNMPEQ

-1122 ILAIAAAAVLA
+1122 ILALAIAAVLA
-1133 TFLIIKAI
+1133 AALIIKAI
-1141 RRGKNRVKKRR
+1141 RRGKKRVEKRR

>member
-1 MKNRTNSC
+1 MN
-9 KKWLAV
+9 
-15 LLSVSMLPTAILQN
+15 
-29 GSMAYAEEKK
+29 
-39 QEEAVAVTAEEA
+39 
-51 LENRETDIV
+51 
-60 VEEISISDK
+60 
-69 EEFLKF
+69 
-75 ARKCQ
+75 
-80 DDYYS
+80 
-85 YGRVFN
+85 
-91 LQDDID
+91 
-97 LSGSSFDGIPY
+97 
-108 FAGTFNGNG
+108 
-117 HTVSGLKISRE
+117 
-128 GSDYG
+128 
-133 FFRYVGKTGRVKDLT
+133 

-154 VTGSAENVGGFV
+154 VTGSAENVGGVV

-209 IGGTNEVGGICGMNR
+209 IVGTNEVGGICGMNR

-274 SGTVADCTNKGEI
+274 SGTVAGCTNKGEI

-456 LTESSSESG
+456 LTESSSESS

-526 DAAEYLTAGDDEA
+526 DAAEYLAAGDDEA

-626 EISSA
+626 EITSA
-631 SDNIKNLQNTLTGTG
+631 SDNIKNLQSTLTGTG

-725 TERTLGVVSGCSN
+725 TERTLGVVSGCNN

-933 TGFTQVTVTFEQDD
+933 AGFTQVTVTFEQDD

-1008 STADQLKPD
+1008 SATNQLKPD

-1044 PVYAYTWNIDNMPEQ
+1044 LAYAYIWNIDNMPEQ
-1059 KEEYVLHLRIPDG
+1059 KGEYVLHLRIPDG

-1133 TFLIIKAI
+1133 TFLIIKATKH
-1141 RRGKNRVKKRR
+1141 GKKRVKKRR

>member
-1 MKNRTNSC
+1 MN
-9 KKWLAV
+9 
-15 LLSVSMLPTAILQN
+15 
-29 GSMAYAEEKK
+29 
-39 QEEAVAVTAEEA
+39 
-51 LENRETDIV
+51 
-60 VEEISISDK
+60 
-69 EEFLKF
+69 
-75 ARKCQ
+75 
-80 DDYYS
+80 
-85 YGRVFN
+85 
-91 LQDDID
+91 
-97 LSGSSFDGIPY
+97 
-108 FAGTFNGNG
+108 
-117 HTVSGLKISRE
+117 
-128 GSDYG
+128 
-133 FFRYVGKTGRVKDLT
+133 

-154 VTGSAENVGGFV
+154 VTGSAENVGGVV

-209 IGGTNEVGGICGMNR
+209 IVGTNEVGGICGMNR

-274 SGTVADCTNKGEI
+274 SGTVAGCTNKGEI

-456 LTESSSESG
+456 LTESSSESS

-526 DAAEYLTAGDDEA
+526 DAAEYLAAGDDEA

-590 SEVESKADAITDILK
+590 SEVESKADAITDILN
-605 KDPIKVNHDEK
+605 KDPIKVKHDEK

-626 EISSA
+626 EITSA
-631 SDNIKNLQNTLTGTG
+631 SDNIKNLQSTLTGTG

-933 TGFTQVTVTFEQDD
+933 AGFTQVTVTFEQDD

-1008 STADQLKPD
+1008 SATNQLKPD

-1044 PVYAYTWNIDNMPEQ
+1044 PAYAYIWNIDNMPEQ

-1072 ADSAVVRI
+1072 ADSAAVRI

-1122 ILAIAAAAVLA
+1122 ILALVIAAVLA
-1133 TFLIIKAI
+1133 AALIIKAI
-1141 RRGKNRVKKRR
+1141 RRGKKRVEKRR

>member
-39 QEEAVAVTAEEA
+39 QEEAMAVTAEEA

-60 VEEISISDK
+60 VEEISISNK

-209 IGGTNEVGGICGMNR
+209 IVGTNEVGGICGMNR

-237 DEDLKTTLDLNGI
+237 DEDLTTTLDLNGI

-274 SGTVADCTNKGEI
+274 SGTVAGCTNKGEI

-407 AYMDSLSSALNNL
+407 A
-420 GEIGNDTISRMMESI
+420 
-435 RQNTENAANNI
+435 
-446 NGKLNDMKDI
+446 
-456 LTESSSESG
+456 
-465 SASESDGESAS
+465 
-476 ESSSP
+476 
-481 EESSSQESSSLQESP
+481 
-496 AESEQP
+496 
-502 SSSENGDTQNQSSN
+502 
-516 NEEAAAIPAD
+516 
-526 DAAEYLTAGDDEA
+526 
-539 GDYAWFAR
+539 
-547 DSVSR
+547 
-552 ESSEESSSGWELP
+552 
-565 SEWPSELPSTLP
+565 
-577 SELPSESISIPSQ
+577 
-590 SEVESKADAITDILK
+590 
-605 KDPIKVNHDEK
+605 
-616 IDDNLNQMKG
+616 
-626 EISSA
+626 
-631 SDNIKNLQNTLTGTG
+631 
-646 DSLTNTMSNISGELT
+646 
-661 DQSKASGDTI
+661 
-671 DSMTDSV
+671 
-678 DGGIQSITSDLD
+678 
-690 RILNTSSR
+690 
-698 ITDIISDDVNV
+698 
-709 LLGNGSAIDDV
+709 
-720 SGKAL
+720 
-725 TERTLGVVSGCSN
+725 
-738 HGKIEGDINAGGI
+738 
-751 AGIMNTEYDVDPE
+751 
-764 VDMDLT
+764 
-770 ELTDVEVR
+770 
-778 STTNDVLIH
+778 
-787 CINYGTVAGKKRNS
+787 
-801 GGIAGSEELGLIHT
+801 
-815 CENYGTVQLEAGNGL
+815 
-830 GGIAGYSVS
+830 
-839 RVNQSYA
+839 
-846 LCNLKGDNKIGGI
+846 
-859 TGEGYDISNCLAM
+859 
-872 VTISGNRT
+872 
-880 EKIGSIAGC
+880 
-889 INEDGTLEN
+889 
-898 NYFVSDLW
+898 
-906 GGVDQINYIGKAQ
+906 
-919 RCTYEELM
+919 
-927 QMETVP
+927 
-933 TGFTQVTVTFEQDD
+933 
-947 EVLATLQIPYDG
+947 
-959 TVTEEE
+959 
-965 VPDIE
+965 
-970 PDEDCYISWDRK
+970 
-982 FPLTHVTANVT
+982 
-993 VTAESKRFT
+993 
-1002 KSLAWF
+1002 
-1008 STADQLKPD
+1008 
-1017 FLVEGDF
+1017 
-1024 YDTSVLS
+1024 
-1031 AESVQA
+1031 
-1037 DRISDGD
+1037 
-1044 PVYAYTWNIDNMPEQ
+1044 
-1059 KEEYVLHLRIPDG
+1059 
-1072 ADSAVVRI
+1072 
-1080 QTENKWEKADTEE
+1080 
-1093 DGSYVTV
+1093 
-1100 SVPYGTAFA
+1100 
-1109 VYSVQDNSVPIWL
+1109 
-1122 ILAIAAAAVLA
+1122 
-1133 TFLIIKAI
+1133 
-1141 RRGKNRVKKRR
+1141 
-1152 EKRKKKKQQQTDSQ
+1152 

>member
-1 MKNRTNSC
+1 M
-9 KKWLAV
+9 
-15 LLSVSMLPTAILQN
+15 
-29 GSMAYAEEKK
+29 
-39 QEEAVAVTAEEA
+39 
-51 LENRETDIV
+51 
-60 VEEISISDK
+60 
-69 EEFLKF
+69 
-75 ARKCQ
+75 
-80 DDYYS
+80 
-85 YGRVFN
+85 
-91 LQDDID
+91 
-97 LSGSSFDGIPY
+97 
-108 FAGTFNGNG
+108 
-117 HTVSGLKISRE
+117 
-128 GSDYG
+128 
-133 FFRYVGKTGRVKDLT
+133 T

-154 VTGSAENVGGFV
+154 VTGSAENVGGVV

-209 IGGTNEVGGICGMNR
+209 IVGTNEVGGICGMNR

-274 SGTVADCTNKGEI
+274 SGTVAGCTNKGEI

-526 DAAEYLTAGDDEA
+526 DAAEYLAAGDDEA

-590 SEVESKADAITDILK
+590 SEVESKADAITDILN
-605 KDPIKVNHDEK
+605 KDPIKVKHDEK

-631 SDNIKNLQNTLTGTG
+631 SNNIKNLQSTLTGTG

-678 DGGIQSITSDLD
+678 DGGIQSITRDLD

-720 SGKAL
+720 SGEAL

-815 CENYGTVQLEAGNGL
+815 CENYGTVQLESGNGL
-830 GGIAGYSVS
+830 GGIAGYSAS

-1008 STADQLKPD
+1008 SAADQLKPD

-1037 DRISDGD
+1037 DKISDGD
-1044 PVYAYTWNIDNMPEQ
+1044 LVYAYTWNIDNMPEQ

-1072 ADSAVVRI
+1072 ADGAAVRV

-1100 SVPYGTAFA
+1100 SVPYGAAFA
-1109 VYSVQDNSVPIWL
+1109 VYRVQDNSVPIWL

-1133 TFLIIKAI
+1133 AVLIIKVTK
-1141 RRGKNRVKKRR
+1141 RGKNRVKKRR